1 MKLVIVTAVEVFQEE
16 VLNIFKKANI
26 KNFSSSDIDGHK
38 NRTSVLVAS
47 NWFSGV
53 KSSNESTMF
62 FSFTNE
68 EKIETLFELIK
79 DKVRY
84 VMNFSLKTWKEE
96 WISSVGK
103 DNSKLLKRLY
113 KGLTMSS
120 FLSHEPQFDNKGNMI
135 IEFATFSSC

>member
-1 MKLVIVTAVEVFQEE
+1 MKLVIVTAVEAFQEE

-79 DKVRY
+79 EFNTHLETNNPIKAIV
-84 VMNFSLKTWKEE
+84 V
-96 WISSVGK
+96 
-103 DNSKLLKRLY
+103 
-113 KGLTMSS
+113 
-120 FLSHEPQFDNKGNMI
+120 P
-135 IEFATFSSC
+135 IEKSI

>member
-79 DKVRY
+79 EFNTHLETNNPIKA
-84 VMNFSLKTWKEE
+84 
-96 WISSVGK
+96 
-103 DNSKLLKRLY
+103 
-113 KGLTMSS
+113 
-120 FLSHEPQFDNKGNMI
+120 I
-135 IEFATFSSC
+135 IVPIEKSI